1 MPRMGNPSIS
11 KIMFAHIAL
20 LGFQRAGGTVRR
32 FRHDHYFTP
41 LSRFC
46 KRGKTIFS
54 SPRGS
59 PPHAGETAAFRNAH
73 LSSLVE
79 RKSVNRFERRLADAF
94 TPGEARQMFKL
105 PRISRFASRCHDFF

>member
-1 MPRMGNPSIS
+1 MGEPFHL

-20 LGFQRAGGTVRR
+20 LGFQRAGGPARR

-46 KRGKTIFS
+46 KPGKTIFS
-54 SPRGS
+54 SPRGQI
-59 PPHAGETAAFRNAH
+59 PHDGEKAVFKNAH

>member
-1 MPRMGNPSIS
+1 MGNPSIS

-20 LGFQRAGGTVRR
+20 LGFQRAGGLVRR

-41 LSRFC
+41 LSRLC
-46 KRGKTIFS
+46 KRGKAIFS
-54 SPRGS
+54 SPWGS

-73 LSSLVE
+73 LSSVVE

-94 TPGEARQMFKL
+94 TPGEARQMIKL
-105 PRISRFASRCHDFF
+105 PRISHFASRCHDFF